1 MLQTDLHYLHSALPT
16 TGGATYRQGR
26 AERNFGVE
34 SAPTHRYK
42 SSELI
47 SRVSFKITTA
57 AATATVTVSNIY
69 KCLNLLI
76 DGTAIL
82 YPDLTFEYY
91 LKEIEQAIF
100 STKTKSSNSLPRFA
114 IQYKSASYTHRNIL
128 TLYN

>member
-47 SRVSFKITTA
+47 SRVSLNQPELKQQL
-57 AATATVTVSNIY
+57 ATAIVTVSNI
-69 KCLNLLI
+69 LQV
-76 DGTAIL
+76 
-82 YPDLTFEYY
+82 P
-91 LKEIEQAIF
+91 
-100 STKTKSSNSLPRFA
+100 
-114 IQYKSASYTHRNIL
+114 
-128 TLYN
+128 

>member
-47 SRVSFKITTA
+47 SRVSFKITT
-57 AATATVTVSNIY
+57 NIY

-82 YPDLTFEYY
+82 YPDLTFQYY
-91 LKEIEQAIF
+91 LEEIEQANF
-100 STKTKSSNSLPRFA
+100 STKTKSSNSLPRFV
-114 IQYKSASYTHRNIL
+114 IQYKSASYTHRNVL